1 MRINLAD
8 LNIDY
13 EKVVNIYNAD
23 GRAAAQEHVL
33 QTYGINYSKIVKTI
47 PEKTG
52 YVYKKGPNK
61 YVKLEKTPDTF
72 LSLDELCGSSRQNNP
87 SVNSS
92 ENFITMDGML
102 LALLKEQLYE
112 ISKYISFSI
121 SSKSVKI
128 NGKMLK
134 IQGYDV
140 EII

>member
-23 GRAAAQEHVL
+23 GRAAAQDHVL
-33 QTYGINYSKIVKTI
+33 QTYGINYSKIAKKI
-47 PEKTG
+47 PEETG
-52 YVYKKGPNK
+52 YMYKKGPNK
-61 YVKLEKTPDTF
+61 YVKVEKVTDTF
-72 LSLDELCGSSRQNNP
+72 LSLDELCGPSRQSNP
-87 SVNSS
+87 PVSTN

-112 ISKYISFSI
+112 ISKYISFSL
-121 SSKSVKI
+121 SAKSVKI

-134 IQGYDV
+134 SQGYDV
-140 EII
+140 KIL